1 VGSKRFLV
9 VIPQRYKQEKS
20 RQKRDD
26 YDADSG
32 SRQEL
37 EMKMFLA
44 EEPRRAAAQ
53 NAPTNLGFLGRVGVG
68 HYKFHKSK

>member
-1 VGSKRFLV
+1 VSGFQSRDIVFEHTAKAHDFESVGSERFLV

-37 EMKMFLA
+37 EVKMFLA
-44 EEPRRAAAQ
+44 EEPCRAAA
-53 NAPTNLGFLGRVGVG
+53 
-68 HYKFHKSK
+68 